1 MVNKIFYFQRNS
13 LSTLLRNLKVN
24 IAQITLSNCLLACS
38 FPQKY
43 PVFML
48 EIFHHLISN
57 SISYNYSVILARP
70 LFISSCY
77 MLQKVISFE
86 EQDVNRNLYQ
96 DRHRRFKNETDVPR
110 KIISNF
116 LLKRQ
121 GAVSTSSEFLE
132 IWRRRT
138 QQWRFFGTETRYST
152 RAISRKL
159 LSFVAFVL
167 IPSEL
172 VEKLLAGIGRINA
185 DETRELSNCNL
196 ASSPRAKRKCVWPG
210 LRVLE
215 NGKLKLARLYPPL
228 RKILKYSEPTLRN
241 YCVPDVHDW
250 NIDANLPEPLL
261 PCAVMKTS
269 LRCPVHIS
277 QQYDF
282 FPRKTLN

>member
-1 MVNKIFYFQRNS
+1 
-13 LSTLLRNLKVN
+13 
-24 IAQITLSNCLLACS
+24 
-38 FPQKY
+38 
-43 PVFML
+43 ML

-57 SISYNYSVILARP
+57 SISYNYSVILARR

-77 MLQKVISFE
+77 MLQKVMISFE

-138 QQWRFFGTETRYST
+138 RQWRFFETETRYST

-159 LSFVAFVL
+159 PSFVAFVL

-172 VEKLLAGIGRINA
+172 AEKLLVGIGRINA

-196 ASSPRAKRKCVWPG
+196 VCSPRVKRKCVWPG
-210 LRVLE
+210 LCVLE
-215 NGKLKLARLYPPL
+215 NGKLKLARLCPPL
-228 RKILKYSEPTLRN
+228 RKILKYPEPTLRN

-261 PCAVMKTS
+261 PYAAMKTS
-269 LRCPVHIS
+269 LRCPVYIS
-277 QQYDF
+277 QQYEF
-282 FPRKTLN
+282 FPSKNFKLIQILLT

>member
-1 MVNKIFYFQRNS
+1 
-13 LSTLLRNLKVN
+13 
-24 IAQITLSNCLLACS
+24 
-38 FPQKY
+38 
-43 PVFML
+43 ML

-57 SISYNYSVILARP
+57 SISYNYSVILARRR
-70 LFISSCY
+70 FISSCY
-77 MLQKVISFE
+77 MLQKVMISFE

-138 QQWRFFGTETRYST
+138 RQWRFFETETRYST

-159 LSFVAFVL
+159 PSFVAFVL

-172 VEKLLAGIGRINA
+172 AEKLLVGIGRINA

-196 ASSPRAKRKCVWPG
+196 VCSPRVKRKCVWPG
-210 LRVLE
+210 LCVLE
-215 NGKLKLARLYPPL
+215 NGKLKLARLCPPL
-228 RKILKYSEPTLRN
+228 RKILKYPEPTLRN

-261 PCAVMKTS
+261 PYAAMKTS
-269 LRCPVHIS
+269 LRCPVYIS
-277 QQYDF
+277 QQYEF
-282 FPRKTLN
+282 FPSKNFKLIQILLT